1 MAAERSR
8 RGNAGSRMTQ
18 MLEAEDEDEFYKTT
32 YGGFEEEA
40 EDNDYNSE
48 ESDSESTD
56 SDFSIDENDE
66 VRSDV
71 DDDDEPKRKKRV
83 VTKAYKEPK
92 REEPDEKKVKV
103 EEIKKEKKK
112 KTADIPSVQIY
123 MSPERKSLRKSTAVK
138 SKQTQSRQ
146 KQREEQAKMLA
157 EIADRNNVKVEDV
170 RRLTQEELLAEAK
183 VTEQINMKSL
193 ENYQKLE
200 LEKKRARVQKEV
212 YRGPVIR
219 YHSVTMPLLNDDACL
234 DPEINVDGD
243 GDAPMETVQPLS
255 TTGERCSRTFV
266 TFTDQNVFHSVFP
279 QVRRKAPQKSL
290 CPVTRLPAKYVD
302 PLTDTPYATL
312 QAFRLIR
319 EAYTKQLAQPAAGEG
334 GKSSSG
340 SLLTVAQQRRGR
352 DKDKAQLSE
361 AAQ

>member
-1 MAAERSR
+1 MAAERAR

-18 MLEAEDEDEFYKTT
+18 LLEAEDEDEFYKTT

-92 REEPDEKKVKV
+92 REAPEEKKVKT
-103 EEIKKEKKK
+103 EEKKKEKKK
-112 KTADIPSVQIY
+112 KTDDIPSVQIY
-123 MSPERKSLRKSTAVK
+123 MSPERKSLRKSTAIK

-193 ENYQKLE
+193 ETYQKLE

-219 YHSVTMPLLNDDACL
+219 YQSVTMPLLSEDACL
-234 DPEINVDGD
+234 DPEINVDEEGE
-243 GDAPMETVQPLS
+243 APAETVQS
-255 TTGERCSRTFV
+255 FNSAEKCSRTFI
-266 TFTDQNVFHSVFP
+266 TFTDQTVFHSMFP
-279 QVRRKAPQKSL
+279 QVKRKVPQKTL
-290 CPVTRLPAKYVD
+290 CPVTRLPAKYID
-302 PLTDTPYATL
+302 PITDTPYATL

-319 EAYTKQLAQPAAGEG
+319 EAYTKQLAQSADGS
-334 GKSSSG
+334 KSSGG
-340 SLLTVAQQRRGR
+340 SLLTISQQKRR
-352 DKDKAQLSE
+352 DKTQPE
-361 AAQ
+361 AASKE